1 MKSFIIGLIMLF
13 FIQIFINV
21 FTVLGLIPLTGDP
34 FPLLS
39 LGGSSILATSAAFG
53 IINRSFIENNL
64 TI

>member
-1 MKSFIIGLIMLF
+1 MLF